1 MVLKIYRRNS
11 LYTVGV
17 TLLAISILVVF
28 GTDILVKKGKVKSV
42 KPMLILKFSGLIL
55 TIVAT
60 IILILG
66 ER

>member
-1 MVLKIYRRNS
+1 

-28 GTDILVKKGKVKSV
+28 GTDILVKKGKIKSV

>member
-1 MVLKIYRRNS
+1 M
-11 LYTVGV
+11 YTVGV

>member
-1 MVLKIYRRNS
+1 